1 MEEGPICKTP
11 QSGRLRRL
19 HPRRLKPAAAGEELA
34 KRICSAEENSTSTST
49 SPSATS
55 SSSTSSSPSSSES
68 EETNPPCVSHGWVSV
83 IGRRRE
89 MEDAVSV
96 EPGFFGAGE
105 YDFYGVY
112 DGHGGAVVA
121 EVCKEKMH
129 FVVAEEADKGEK
141 GEGEEGR
148 WRRAMAA
155 SFERV
160 DGEVAEEKKGTVG
173 STAVVAVVGRRR
185 IMVANCGDSRA
196 VLSRGGVAVALS
208 DDHKIFP
215 YSNLLTPQPNRPD
228 EMKRVEAAGGRII
241 NWDGYRVLGVLS
253 TSRSIG
259 DFFLKPYVTCEPEIT
274 VTERSDK
281 DEFLILAS
289 DGLWDVISNEVAC
302 RIVRQCLSGQAA
314 KMFPGAVNGRSAAE
328 AAALLAEL
336 AIARGSKDNISIVIV
351 ELTRTIERCPRR
363 RCKTKS

>member
-1 MEEGPICKTP
+1 M
-11 QSGRLRRL
+11 
-19 HPRRLKPAAAGEELA
+19 LK
-34 KRICSAEENSTSTST
+34 RFWNCFF
-49 SPSATS
+49 
-55 SSSTSSSPSSSES
+55 
-68 EETNPPCVSHGWVSV
+68 
-83 IGRRRE
+83 
-89 MEDAVSV
+89 
-96 EPGFFGAGE
+96 GFFFPFHE
-105 YDFYGVY
+105 
-112 DGHGGAVVA
+112 
-121 EVCKEKMH
+121 
-129 FVVAEEADKGEK
+129 
-141 GEGEEGR
+141 
-148 WRRAMAA
+148 
-155 SFERV
+155 
-160 DGEVAEEKKGTVG
+160 
-173 STAVVAVVGRRR
+173 
-185 IMVANCGDSRA
+185 
-196 VLSRGGVAVALS
+196 
-208 DDHKIFP
+208 IFP

-259 DFFLKPYVTCEPEIT
+259 DFFLKPYVTCEPDIT

-351 ELTRTIERCPRR
+351 ELTRTIERRPRR